1 MNMNRR
7 LFMGSAAAST
17 LLAGCGSAPQASADT
32 YPRIDTFADGLSDLI
47 DPNASIEILAGGYGW
62 SEGPVW
68 DRERNCLYF
77 TDVPGNILWRW
88 SDADGATELLN
99 PSGIPKSE
107 AQGFREPGANGL
119 LIAQDGRLLI
129 CNHGK
134 RAIETM
140 NIDTGDR
147 EILVG
152 TYEGKR
158 FSSPNDII
166 QAADGTLWFTDPPY
180 GLEGLDASP
189 LKEMDVNGVY
199 RLAPDGTLSR
209 IIEDMTF
216 PNGVALS
223 PDESRLYITQSDPEN
238 AILRTANPDGSGAS
252 LLYDFNP
259 FLAEGLQGLPDGLA
273 VCESGHIFSSGP
285 NGIYV
290 IAPDGTGLGRINTG
304 KPTANCTF
312 GDADGRTLYITS
324 YDTLMRVR
332 TKVRGLPWT

>member
-1 MNMNRR
+1 MTLNRR
-7 LFMGSAAAST
+7 LFLGSAAAST
-17 LLAGCGSAPQASADT
+17 LLAGCSTGTPLPAGT
-32 YPRIDTFADGLSDLI
+32 RPRIDTFSDGLGDVLET
-47 DPNASIEILAGGYGW
+47 NVTIETLAGGYGW

-68 DRERNCLYF
+68 DRARNCLYF

-88 SDADGATELLN
+88 SETDGATEFLN
-99 PSGIPKSE
+99 PSGIPRSE
-107 AQGFREPGANGL
+107 AGGFREPGANGL
-119 LIAQDGRLLI
+119 LIGQDGRLLI

-134 RAIETM
+134 RAIEAM
-140 NIDTGDR
+140 NIDTRQR

-152 TYEGKR
+152 THEGKK

-166 QAADGTLWFTDPPY
+166 QAADGTIWFTDPPY

-189 LKEMDVNGVY
+189 LKETDVNGVY

-238 AILRTANPDGSGAS
+238 PILRAANPDGTGAS
-252 LLYDFNP
+252 VLYDFSP

-285 NGIYV
+285 SGIYV

-304 KPTANCTF
+304 KATANCCF

-324 YDTLMRVR
+324 HDTLMRIR
-332 TKVRGLPWT
+332 TKVRGLPWI